1 MFKKKK
7 NNDRVDDFKGVNLT
21 GETTAE
27 DDSTAKVSLVGSDGE
42 VVYSAKVKQP
52 KQRKKMKRG
61 PKAALILG
69 IIIVVIVGGCFG
81 LSKLPSK
88 GTPTAVASVGNAE
101 VMDLETVVTV
111 KGTVEGAEYADVY
124 STANYKITEILV
136 KEGDYV
142 TKGQVLA
149 KLDASDLSS
158 SYGVSSIAYNDAKKA
173 YNDAA
178 ALYAEGAI
186 SKSDYDAAKSAYE
199 TARLNLSA
207 LNISEKSTVTSPI
220 DGTVTRVNC
229 TVGRIAGDTNNKA
242 AMFVI
247 EDIDNLKMKVSIS
260 EYDISEIKVGQEVTI
275 SANVLGKETVKGT
288 VSHISPTGELKA
300 DNSGEMVIPVT
311 IDVDKGDTNL
321 IAGVTAKAKIL
332 TARRENVMTVPTD
345 AIFEN
350 PETGETSVF
359 TVDETD
365 MLHQVKV
372 ETGLEGDFNTEIT
385 KGDIKDGDRVLLSPS
400 FENTDGQTIVVM

>member
-7 NNDRVDDFKGVNLT
+7 NIDETENL
-21 GETTAE
+21 E
-27 DDSTAKVSLVGSDGE
+27 KVSLVGNDGE

-52 KQRKKMKRG
+52 KNRKKMKRG

-69 IIIVVIVGGCFG
+69 IIIVIIVGGCFG

-149 KLDASDLSS
+149 KLDTSELSS
-158 SYGVSSIAYNDAKKA
+158 SYGVQSIAYNDAKKA

-199 TARLNLSA
+199 TARLNLSS
-207 LNISEKSTVTSPI
+207 LNIGEKGTVTSPI

-229 TVGRIAGDTNNKA
+229 TVGRIASDTENKA

-247 EDIDNLKMKVSIS
+247 EDIDNLKMRVLIS
-260 EYDISEIKVGQEVTI
+260 EYDIPYIKIGQEASI
-275 SANVLGKETVKGT
+275 SATVLGKETIKGT
-288 VSHISPTGELKA
+288 VSHISPTGEVKQGG
-300 DNSGEMVIPVT
+300 NGEMVIPVT

-321 IAGVTAKAKIL
+321 IAGVTAKANIL
-332 TARRENVMTVPTD
+332 TNKRENVLTVPSD

-350 PETGETSVF
+350 PDTGEFSVF
-359 TVDETD
+359 TVDENGKLT
-365 MLHQVKV
+365 QVPV
-372 ETGLEGDFNTEIT
+372 TIGLEGDFNVEILE
-385 KGDIKDGDRVLLSPS
+385 GDIKDGETVLLSPT
-400 FENTDGQTIVVM
+400 FENYDGQTVVIMQ